1 MCSSEVMYLIFFFF
15 VGYIANIRDDGCHVV
30 YLTNWALAQGQS
42 PTLFLR
48 EEALR

>member
-1 MCSSEVMYLIFFFF
+1 MCSSEVMYLIVVF